1 MAAELLPRPGLGALR
16 HGSTRARGL
25 LLKSVAMNE
34 SAVYRPHNEPAAE
47 AGLQAFLPDRSAA
60 RDAGLP
66 GEGKARRFE
75 IVSRGDFVPGALC
88 VPEGGDGKP
97 HPLLLV
103 PHGSV
108 RDPNAPLDAA
118 ALEGWI
124 RAGFAIALV
133 DLPLYGV
140 RSSPKLSERL
150 RSGVQAAARGAELDL
165 DTGALVEE
173 FSRQS
178 TSDLIRTVDALGAL
192 PEIDA
197 DRIGFIG
204 FGVGAVTG
212 SYLLAHDTRVKA
224 AVLAHAGGGQG
235 PKALDAATYLAKAS
249 HTSLLLVA
257 SEGDSQVAASAAQRL
272 FEAAPD
278 PKRFERYPGSSSS
291 LPAAAWEEIG
301 AFLTDALNPAR

>member
-1 MAAELLPRPGLGALR
+1 ML
-16 HGSTRARGL
+16 T
-25 LLKSVAMNE
+25 SVAMNE
-34 SAVYRPHNEPAAE
+34 SAVYRPHDEPAAE
-47 AGLQAFLPDRSAA
+47 AALQPFLPDRSSAL
-60 RDAGLP
+60 DAGLP

-88 VPEGGDGKP
+88 VPEGGDGEP

-108 RDPNAPLDAA
+108 RDPNAPLDAD

-124 RAGFAIALV
+124 RTGFAVALI

-178 TSDLIRTVDALGAL
+178 TSDLIRTIDALGAL
-192 PEIDA
+192 AEIDA
-197 DRIGFIG
+197 DRIGFMG

-224 AVLAHAGGGQG
+224 AVLGHAGGGHG
-235 PKALDAATYLAKAS
+235 PRALDPATYLAKAS
-249 HTSLLLVA
+249 NISLLLVA
-257 SEGDSQVAASAAQRL
+257 TEGDSQVAASAAQTL

-278 PKRFERYPGSSSS
+278 PKRLERYAGSSTE
-291 LPAAAWEEIG
+291 LPADAWEEIG
-301 AFLTDALNPAR
+301 AFFTDAL